1 MARGSAVAHSQRN
14 SKKGPELRTIRAG
27 TSLNRGARLKSRK
40 KTSARVRVRVVRSRA
55 TGARKPSRPLPAPDP
70 LSERLFL
77 GSLERSL
84 RENRTVWEAL
94 AKR

>member
-1 MARGSAVAHSQRN
+1 MAYGSASANLERIR
-14 SKKGPELRTIRAG
+14 KKRPELRASRG
-27 TSLNRGARLKSRK
+27 KPSLRRGLRLKSRAK
-40 KTSARVRVRVVRSRA
+40 PRGRVRVVRSRS
-55 TGARKPSRPLPAPDP
+55 TGARKPSRPLPAPEP

-84 RENRTVWEAL
+84 RDNRIVWEAL

>member
-1 MARGSAVAHSQRN
+1 MAYGSARANLERIR
-14 SKKGPELRTIRAG
+14 KKRPEVRSSRG
-27 TSLNRGARLKSRK
+27 KPSLGRGLRLKSRAK
-40 KTSARVRVRVVRSRA
+40 LRGRVRVVSSRS
-55 TGARKPSRPLPAPDP
+55 TGARKPSRPLPAPEP

-84 RENRTVWEAL
+84 RDNRIVWEAL

>member
-1 MARGSAVAHSQRN
+1 MEHGSAQRK
-14 SKKGPELRTIRAG
+14 SHGKVRMGRESRIIRARISG
-27 TSLNRGARLKSRK
+27 HRGRGKSRR
-40 KTSARVRVRVVRSRA
+40 KTSARVRVVRSRA
-55 TGARKPSRPLPAPDP
+55 TGARRPSRPLPAPDP

-84 RENRTVWEAL
+84 RDNRGIWEAL

>member
-1 MARGSAVAHSQRN
+1 MEHGSAQRK
-14 SKKGPELRTIRAG
+14 SHGKVRKGRESRTIRARISG
-27 TSLNRGARLKSRK
+27 HRGRGKSRR
-40 KTSARVRVRVVRSRA
+40 KTSARVRVVRSRS
-55 TGARKPSRPLPAPDP
+55 TGARKPSRRLPTPDP

-84 RENRTVWEAL
+84 RDNRAIWEAL